1 MRPRLFISLF
11 FISAIYQVVFSQAST
26 SKNTETDIAELTT
39 YIKNKL
45 PIPEKFPVMKLY
57 VSEGKTVNYI
67 SFVCR
72 GSSSKYHELNSKY
85 FTSGFVISSYT
96 EKGDSYGVFSLRLL
110 ESQISELSNP
120 IFASVYVEL
129 SGKNQPLLDKA
140 VHDVRADSV
149 QLGLGLPESYTG
161 KDVYIG
167 VTDWGFDYTSPMFYD
182 TAMQQTR
189 IVAAWDQYKTSG
201 PAPVGFGYGTEYT
214 SSAALL
220 AAGSDT
226 ANIYSFATHGSHVAG
241 IAGGGGA
248 GTPNR
253 GVAFDSKFLFVTFLV
268 DVAAV
273 LDAWEWMYQKAE
285 ADGKRLVIN
294 MSWGLYHFGTLD
306 GTSLLSQAITAY
318 TDLGV
323 VFANS
328 AGNNGNVNFHI
339 KKTFSNNLLKS
350 KIDFYSYGSN
360 ANMWGQSI
368 HAWGEPG
375 SSFANGIIVANASN
389 VTLVESPFYS
399 TDTTHSYIDTFLVSG
414 ADTIWYNISA
424 DSAHYLNNRP
434 QMRLRVKNT
443 DTALKVIL
451 KSTAI
456 SGTVHYWNVTELTT
470 DVGNWGMPFSVSG
483 SGTVAGD
490 NLNGVSEPS
499 CSDDVISVAAYASQ
513 YQTSGISMAGGA
525 IASFSS
531 YGPRYD
537 GVMKPD
543 ISAPGVSVIS
553 SMSSF
558 TDATFTSSGSVDFNG
573 RTYHFAKLSGT
584 SMASPMVAGVSA
596 LILDA
601 NPYLTARQVK
611 EIIMQT
617 ARQDN
622 FTGVIPAGGS
632 NRWGAGKINAYAAV
646 QLALV
651 TVGVMEVNET
661 FTWNLYPNPATNELT
676 FSGTN
681 EAFQFIE
688 IVDLMGKIIRKP
700 VNNNKISISDLQPG
714 TYWLR
719 LTIHGK
725 IEQQKF
731 IKL

>member
-1 MRPRLFISLF
+1 MLTRLFISLF
-11 FISAIYQVVFSQAST
+11 FFSTIYQAIFSQASM
-26 SKNTETDIAELTT
+26 SKNTETDIAELTN
-39 YIKNKL
+39 YIQNKSV
-45 PIPEKFPVMKLY
+45 IPEKFPVMKLY
-57 VSEGKTVNYI
+57 VAEGKAVNYI

-72 GSSSKYHELNSKY
+72 GSSSKYHQLNSVY
-85 FTSGFVISSYT
+85 FTSGFVISGYT

-110 ESQISELSNP
+110 ESQISELANP
-120 IFASVYVEL
+120 IFASVYVEF

-149 QLGLGLPESYTG
+149 QLGLGLPECYTG

-182 TAMQQTR
+182 TALQQTR
-189 IVAAWDQYKTSG
+189 IIAAWDQYKTSG

-220 AAGSDT
+220 TAGSDT
-226 ANIYSFATHGSHVAG
+226 SNIYSYATHGSHVAG
-241 IAGGGGA
+241 IAGGSGA
-248 GTPNR
+248 GTLNR

-273 LDAWEWMYQKAE
+273 LDAWEWMYQKAQ

-328 AGNNGNVNFHI
+328 AGNNGNVNFHL

-375 SSFANGIIVANASN
+375 NSFANGIIVANASN
-389 VTLVESPFYS
+389 VTLVQSPLYS
-399 TDTTHSYIDTFLVSG
+399 TDTTLSYIDTFLVAG
-414 ADTIWYNISA
+414 VDTIWYNISA

-443 DTALKVIL
+443 NTALKVIL

-456 SGTVHYWNVTELTT
+456 SGTVHYWNVTELST

-646 QLALV
+646 QLALN
-651 TVGVMEVNET
+651 TIGLLEINYELS
-661 FTWNLYPNPATNELT
+661 WSIYPNPVMDELK
-676 FSGTN
+676 F
-681 EAFQFIE
+681 
-688 IVDLMGKIIRKP
+688 
-700 VNNNKISISDLQPG
+700 NKFDPSISSVEIIDLNGQILKKKIENNSIQVQDLKNG
-714 TYWLR
+714 IYWIR
-719 LTIHGK
+719 IKNGGK

>member
-1 MRPRLFISLF
+1 MMSRLFISLF
-11 FISAIYQVVFSQAST
+11 FFIAINKVVYSQASM

-39 YIKNKL
+39 YIQSKL
-45 PIPEKFPVMKLY
+45 PIPNKFPLLKLS
-57 VSEGKTVNYI
+57 VSAGKTVNYI

-72 GSSSKYHELNSKY
+72 ASSSKYHQLNSKY
-85 FTSGFVISSYT
+85 FTSGFVKSGYT

-110 ESQISELSNP
+110 ESQIPELSNP
-120 IFASVYVEL
+120 IFTSVYVEL
-129 SGKNQPLLDKA
+129 SGKNQPLLERA
-140 VHDVRADSV
+140 VHDMRADSV
-149 QLGLGLPESYTG
+149 QMGLGLPESYTG

-189 IVAAWDQYKTSG
+189 IVAAWDQFKLSG
-201 PAPVGFGYGTEYT
+201 PSPVGFGYGTEYN
-214 SSAALL
+214 SSASLL

-273 LDAWEWMYQKAE
+273 LDAWEWMYQKAQ
-285 ADGKRLVIN
+285 ADGKRLVVN

-339 KKTFSNNLLKS
+339 KKTFSNNVLKS
-350 KIDFYSYGSN
+350 KIDFYSYASN

-375 SSFANGIIVANASN
+375 NSFANGIIVTNASN
-389 VTLVESPFYS
+389 VTLVESPLYS
-399 TDTTHSYIDTFLVSG
+399 TDTTHSYIDTFLVAG
-414 ADTIWYNISA
+414 VDTIWYNISA

-513 YQTSGISMAGGA
+513 YQTSGISTAGGA

-543 ISAPGVSVIS
+543 ITAPGVSVTS

-558 TDATFTSSGSVDFNG
+558 TDAAFTSSGSVDFNG

-611 EIIMQT
+611 EIIIQT

-651 TVGVMEVNET
+651 TVGVMEVNEA
-661 FTWNLYPNPATNELT
+661 FSWNIYPNPAMNEIT
-676 FSGTN
+676 FSTLN
-681 EAFQFIE
+681 EACQSIE
-688 IVDLMGKIIRKP
+688 IVDLSGKIIRKP

-719 LTIHGK
+719 LSLNGK

>member
-1 MRPRLFISLF
+1 MLIRLFISLF
-11 FISAIYQVVFSQAST
+11 FFVATVQVVFSQASM
-26 SKNTETDIAELTT
+26 SKNTETDIAELTRF
-39 YIKNKL
+39 IKSKL
-45 PIPEKFPVMKLY
+45 PIPTKFPLMKLY
-57 VSEGKTVNYI
+57 VSEGKTVDYI

-72 GSSSKYHELNSKY
+72 ANSSKYYQLNSKY
-85 FTSGFVISSYT
+85 FTSGFVISGYT
-96 EKGDSYGVFSLRLL
+96 EKGESYGVFSLRLL
-110 ESQISELSNP
+110 QSQINELSDP
-120 IFASVYVEL
+120 IFSSVYVEL

-140 VHDVRADSV
+140 VHDMRADSV

-189 IVAAWDQYKTSG
+189 IVAAWDQYKMSG
-201 PAPVGFGYGTEYT
+201 PSPVGFGYGTEYNT
-214 SSAALL
+214 PASLL

-226 ANIYSFATHGSHVAG
+226 ANIYSYATHGSHVAG

-248 GTPNR
+248 GTAYR

-273 LDAWEWMYQKAE
+273 LDAWEWMYQKAQ

-328 AGNNGNVNFHI
+328 AGNNGNVNFHL
-339 KKTFSNNLLKS
+339 KKTFSNNTLKS
-350 KIDFYSYGSN
+350 KIDFYSYASN
-360 ANMWGQSI
+360 ANMWGQSV

-375 SSFANGIIVANASN
+375 NSFANGIIVTNASN
-389 VTLVESPFYS
+389 ITLVESPFYS
-399 TDTTHSYIDTFLVSG
+399 TDTTQNYIDTFLVAG
-414 ADTIWYNISA
+414 VDTIWYNISA

-443 DTALKVIL
+443 NTALKVIL
-451 KSTAI
+451 KSTAL

-490 NLNGVSEPS
+490 NLNGISEPS
-499 CSDDVISVAAYASQ
+499 CSDDVISVAAYATQ
-513 YQTSGISMAGGA
+513 YQTSGTATAGGA

-537 GVMKPD
+537 GGMKPD
-543 ISAPGVSVIS
+543 ITAPGVNVIS

-558 TDATFTSSGSVDFNG
+558 TDAAFTSSGSVDFNG

-601 NPYLTARQVK
+601 NPYLSARQVK
-611 EIIMQT
+611 DIIMQT

-622 FTGVIPAGGS
+622 FTGVIPVGGS

-646 QLALV
+646 QLALN
-651 TVGVMEVNET
+651 TIGLTEVKDQ
-661 FTWNLYPNPATNELT
+661 FSWSIYPNPAMNEIKISS
-676 FSGTN
+676 FN
-681 EAFQFIE
+681 EAYQSIE
-688 IVDLMGKIIRKP
+688 IVDLFGKIICKTLNNYK
-700 VNNNKISISDLQPG
+700 VNISDLQSG

-719 LTIHGK
+719 LTINGK

>member
-1 MRPRLFISLF
+1 MMPRLFISLF

-57 VSEGKTVNYI
+57 VSEGKTIDYI

-72 GSSSKYHELNSKY
+72 ANSSKYYQLNSKY
-85 FTSGFVISSYT
+85 FTSGFVISGYT
-96 EKGDSYGVFSLRLL
+96 EKGESYGVFSLRLL
-110 ESQISELSNP
+110 QSQINELSDP
-120 IFASVYVEL
+120 IFSSVYVEL

-149 QLGLGLPESYTG
+149 QLGLGLPECYTG

-201 PAPVGFGYGTEYT
+201 PAPVGFGYGTVYN
-214 SSAALL
+214 SSAELL

-273 LDAWEWMYQKAE
+273 LDAWEWMYQKAQV
-285 ADGKRLVIN
+285 DGKRLVIN

-375 SSFANGIIVANASN
+375 SSFATGIIVANASN

-399 TDTTHSYIDTFLVSG
+399 TDTTHSYIDTFLVTG
-414 ADTIWYNISA
+414 VDTIWYNISA
-424 DSAHYLNNRP
+424 DSSHYLNNRP

-443 DTALKVIL
+443 NTALKVIL
-451 KSTAI
+451 KSTAL

-558 TDATFTSSGSVDFNG
+558 TDAAFTSSGSVDFNG

-601 NPYLTARQVK
+601 NPYLSARQVK

-661 FTWNLYPNPATNELT
+661 FTWNLYPNPATNEIT
-676 FSGTN
+676 FSSLN
-681 EAFQFIE
+681 EAYQFIE
-688 IVDLMGKIIRKP
+688 IVDLMGNIIRKP
-700 VNNNKISISDLQPG
+700 VNNNKVSITELKPG

-719 LTIHGK
+719 LTINGK

>member
-1 MRPRLFISLF
+1 MLTRLFISLF
-11 FISAIYQVVFSQAST
+11 FFVATVQVVFSQVSM
-26 SKNTETDIAELTT
+26 SKNTETDVAELTRC
-39 YIKNKL
+39 IKSKL
-45 PIPEKFPVMKLY
+45 PIPTKFPVMKLY
-57 VSEGKTVNYI
+57 VSEGKTVDYI

-72 GSSSKYHELNSKY
+72 ANSSKYYQLNSKY
-85 FTSGFVISSYT
+85 FTSGFVISGYT
-96 EKGDSYGVFSLRLL
+96 EKGESYGVFSLRLL
-110 ESQISELSNP
+110 QSQINELSDP
-120 IFASVYVEL
+120 IFSSVYVEL

-140 VHDVRADSV
+140 VHDMRADSV

-189 IVAAWDQYKTSG
+189 IVAAWDQYKMSG
-201 PAPVGFGYGTEYT
+201 PSPVGFGYGTEYNT
-214 SSAALL
+214 PASLL

-226 ANIYSFATHGSHVAG
+226 ANIYSYATHGSHVAG

-248 GTPNR
+248 GTAYR

-273 LDAWEWMYQKAE
+273 LDAWEWMYQKAQ

-328 AGNNGNVNFHI
+328 AGNNGNVNFHL
-339 KKTFSNNLLKS
+339 KKTFSNNTLKS

-360 ANMWGQSI
+360 TNMWGQSV

-375 SSFANGIIVANASN
+375 SSFANGIIVTNASN
-389 VTLVESPFYS
+389 ITLVESPFYS
-399 TDTTHSYIDTFLVSG
+399 TDTTQNYIDTFLVTG
-414 ADTIWYNISA
+414 VDTIWYNISA

-443 DTALKVIL
+443 NTALKVIL
-451 KSTAI
+451 KSTSL

-490 NLNGVSEPS
+490 NLNGISEPS
-499 CSDDVISVAAYASQ
+499 CSDDVISVAAYATQ
-513 YQTSGISMAGGA
+513 YQTSGTATAGGA

-537 GVMKPD
+537 GGMKPD
-543 ISAPGVSVIS
+543 ITAPGVNIIS

-558 TDATFTSSGSVDFNG
+558 TDAAFTSSGSVDFNG
-573 RTYHFAKLSGT
+573 RTYHFSKLSGT

-601 NPYLTARQVK
+601 NPYLSARQVK
-611 EIIMQT
+611 DIIMQT
-617 ARQDN
+617 ARKDN
-622 FTGVIPAGGS
+622 FTGVIPVGGS

-646 QLALV
+646 QLALN
-651 TVGVMEVNET
+651 TIGLTEVKDD
-661 FTWNLYPNPATNELT
+661 FSWSIYPNPAMNEIIISS
-676 FSGTN
+676 FN
-681 EAFQFIE
+681 EAYQSIE
-688 IVDLMGKIIRKP
+688 IVDLFGKIICKP
-700 VNNNKISISDLQPG
+700 LNNYKVNISDLQSG

-719 LTIHGK
+719 LMINGK

>member
-1 MRPRLFISLF
+1 MLTRLFISLCF
-11 FISAIYQVVFSQAST
+11 FSTIYQAVFSQASM
-26 SKNTETDIAELTT
+26 SKNTETDIAELTK
-39 YIKNKL
+39 YIQNKSV
-45 PIPEKFPVMKLY
+45 IPEKFPVMKLY
-57 VSEGKTVNYI
+57 IEEGKTVNYI

-72 GSSSKYHELNSKY
+72 GSSTKYHQLHSAY
-85 FTSGFVISSYT
+85 FTSGYVISGYT

-110 ESQISELSNP
+110 ESQIPELVNP

-149 QLGLGLPESYTG
+149 QLGLGLPECYTG

-182 TAMQQTR
+182 TALLQTR
-189 IVAAWDQYKTSG
+189 IIAAWDQYKTSG

-273 LDAWEWMYQKAE
+273 LDAWEWMYQKAQT
-285 ADGKRLVIN
+285 DGKRLVVN

-339 KKTFSNNLLKS
+339 KKTFSNNTLKS
-350 KIDFYSYGSN
+350 KIDFYSYASN
-360 ANMWGQSI
+360 ANMWGQSV

-375 SSFANGIIVANASN
+375 NSFSNGIIVTNASN
-389 VTLVESPFYS
+389 VTLVESPLYS
-399 TDTTHSYIDTFLVSG
+399 TDTTYSYIDTFLVAG
-414 ADTIWYNISA
+414 VDTIWYNISA

-443 DTALKVIL
+443 NTALKVIL
-451 KSTAI
+451 KSTAL
-456 SGTVHYWNVTELTT
+456 SGTVHYWNVTELST

-601 NPYLTARQVK
+601 NPYLSARQVK

-632 NRWGAGKINAYAAV
+632 NRWGSGKINAYAAV

-661 FTWNLYPNPATNELT
+661 FTWNLYPNPAMNEIT
-676 FSGTN
+676 FSTLN
-681 EAFQFIE
+681 EACQSIE
-688 IVDLMGKIIRKP
+688 IVDLSGKIIRKP

-719 LTIHGK
+719 LSLNGK